1 LKGAGRLG
9 ACRLGLGND
18 VHMKYALDGI
28 GVETE
33 GDDYW
38 IAPTAVVIGR
48 VILKKNASVWWNA
61 VVRGDN
67 EPITIGENS
76 NIQDNSVLHTDPG
89 FPLTIGADVT
99 VGHLVMMHGCT
110 IGDGSLVGIS
120 SVILNGVR
128 IGRNCIIGAKA
139 LIPEGREIPDNSLVL
154 GAPAKVVKTVT
165 PEQTAIAAYAAAHY
179 IDNWRR
185 YRAGLC
191 PED

>member
-1 LKGAGRLG
+1 
-9 ACRLGLGND
+9 
-18 VHMKYALDGI
+18 MKYTLDGI
-28 GVETE
+28 GIETD

-61 VVRGDN
+61 VLRGDN
-67 EPITIGENS
+67 EPITIGENA

-110 IGDGSLVGIS
+110 IGDGSLIGIS

-154 GAPAKVVKTVT
+154 GAPAKVVKTVSA
-165 PEQTAIAAYAAAHY
+165 EQVAKAAYAAAHY
-179 IDNWRR
+179 VDNWRR
-185 YRAGLC
+185 YRAGLR
-191 PED
+191 PQD